1 LIVGVETL
9 AFQNIISQTR
19 KIKHEMAGHFR
30 ASPGEVSQLFPARPQ
45 FSGFMKPC
53 RFEGE
58 VQDLE
63 VQGAIPSEIDGTF
76 YRVMPDPQ
84 FVPFIE
90 NDPVCTISIPAL
102 ALQTF

>member
-1 LIVGVETL
+1 M
-9 AFQNIISQTR
+9 S
-19 KIKHEMAGHFR
+19 GHFR
-30 ASPGEVSQLFPARPQ
+30 SLPPQGAQSFGDFPQ

-58 VQDLE
+58 VQNLE
-63 VQGAIPSEIDGTF
+63 VQGTIPPEIDGTF

-90 NDPVCTISIPAL
+90 NDPASGPQFAIL
-102 ALQTF
+102 FDL

>member
-1 LIVGVETL
+1 MSLRFPSFYQEVLPSADQTL
-9 AFQNIISQTR
+9 LSIMS
-19 KIKHEMAGHFR
+19 GHFR
-30 ASPGEVSQLFPARPQ
+30 SLPPQGAQSFGNFPQ

-58 VQDLE
+58 VQNLE
-63 VQGAIPSEIDGTF
+63 VQGTIPPEIDGTF

-90 NDPVCTISIPAL
+90 NDPASGPQFAILFNS
-102 ALQTF
+102 